1 MDGITIVNESAETVR
16 LAIFR
21 RRSSNGGVALVW
33 RVVEV
38 AGEDRTRVPAEH
50 YALSLLYQLPSG
62 YGRSKVVSFPGPPA
76 RFEVRQKQPAEIPFL
91 AVVSEDLAKN
101 EVRVENGAEVPVQ
114 VFLYRED
121 REISR
126 SQFLDPGEEFA
137 YEARPDLFLA
147 VVESLHP
154 GDELPPGAQEQAV
167 RIRNGQTARV
177 AGAAGGGLRILV
189 E

>member
-1 MDGITIVNESAETVR
+1 MEGITIVNESSEAVR

-21 RRSSNGGVALVW
+21 RRSANGGVALVW

-38 AGEDRTRVPAEH
+38 AGDDQTRVPAEH
-50 YALSLLYQLPSG
+50 YALSLLYQLPTG

-76 RFEVRQKQPAEIPFL
+76 RFEVRQKL
-91 AVVSEDLAKN
+91 ASEAPYLSVLTEDLSKN
-101 EVRVENGAEVPVQ
+101 EVRVENAAEVPVQ

-137 YEARPDLFLA
+137 YEARPDLYLA
-147 VVESLHP
+147 VVEALHP
-154 GDELPPGAQEQAV
+154 GDELPPGAQDQAV

-177 AGAAGGGLRILV
+177 GGAAGGGLRILV